1 MTNTYQK
8 LVDILMDTLPEKHPW
23 KGLVYS
29 LVETLIDKGV
39 TVQEWIPVSV
49 DLPAI
54 REKVLVYGSHGGI
67 YTAYLVQGKPFP
79 EWHKVGGKNSYCNP
93 THWMHRPKPP
103 KRKRS

>member
-1 MTNTYQK
+1 M
-8 LVDILMDTLPEKHPW
+8 DILKKLAELLDDACW
-23 KGLVYS
+23 KLDEIEAEMVAEELVA
-29 LVETLIDKGV
+29 KGV
-39 TVQEWIPVSV
+39 TVQEWIPISV
-49 DLPAI
+49 ALPAI

-93 THWMHRPKPP
+93 THWMYRPKPP